1 MVNPCLRRYRTMESV
16 VKQTE
21 QTDTSQNRIPDLIRD
36 LSHRNEDVR
45 WAAAS
50 ALARIGTAAV
60 DPLVAALD
68 DKDSVVRLRAAWALG
83 QIGDGRP
90 VEKLILALRDGDWSV
105 RMRAAE
111 ALGKLRVQRATG
123 ALLLLL
129 RDKNADVRR
138 HVIAA
143 LTKIA
148 DPASADRLGVA
159 LKDADWRV
167 RMGAALALSAIGDA
181 KSLAYL
187 KTASCDENEYV
198 RVIARA
204 VSNTD
209 TGESCTES
217 ANLGYEKDLP
227 PGSMKARQAGDEE
240 ILLVNLENRIY
251 ALNNTCTHHG
261 CRLSEG
267 TLEGGTVR
275 CPCHGSVFNIKTGE
289 VVEGPAK
296 TPERVYAIAI
306 EKGEIRF
313 AL

>member
-1 MVNPCLRRYRTMESV
+1 MESV
-16 VKQTE
+16 AGQTE
-21 QTDTSQNRIPDLIRD
+21 QTKNSQNRIPDLIRD
-36 LSHRNEDVR
+36 LSHRNEDIR

-60 DPLVAALD
+60 DPLMAALD

-83 QIGDGRP
+83 QIGDERP
-90 VEKLILALRDGDWSV
+90 VEQLILTLRDGDWSV

-111 ALGKLRVQRATG
+111 ALGKLRAQRATD

-148 DPASADRLGVA
+148 DPASADRLGVT

-167 RMGAALALSAIGDA
+167 RMGAALALSAIGNE

-198 RVIARA
+198 RAIAG
-204 VSNTD
+204 TIPKTG
-209 TGESCTES
+209 TGESCAKS
-217 ANLGYEKDLP
+217 AN
-227 PGSMKARQAGDEE
+227 PG
-240 ILLVNLENRIY
+240 
-251 ALNNTCTHHG
+251 
-261 CRLSEG
+261 
-267 TLEGGTVR
+267 
-275 CPCHGSVFNIKTGE
+275 
-289 VVEGPAK
+289 
-296 TPERVYAIAI
+296 
-306 EKGEIRF
+306 
-313 AL
+313 